1 MKSKPA
7 DPLLFGQQQAL
18 IDWQELEQFLQAIG
32 RSAGPLVLALFPP
45 DPSKPC
51 IHFPCDVEAMP
62 WQQIEAKQRREPEL
76 ALGLVMNHALQRPAD
91 WGSKPEHLN
100 KLGNLKA
107 WGASDKHISQA
118 IGIWGECDGGLS
130 IQEQQALPGAAGLP
144 EPTLTVWTGNKSL
157 HMYWLLQP
165 GELLEPCQFREL
177 QQRLAEA
184 LANASPTA
192 GADRSI
198 HNPARLMRAPGG
210 IHPATGNRCTIHG
223 GSGKRFTVA
232 ALLAMLPAP
241 EPAITKRP
249 GVQQPLP
256 QLQDAIPLHELLP
269 RELER
274 LALEGADKGGAD
286 KGGDHGRNNGAFK
299 LAAAAFAIAPA
310 AAAAGLR
317 VDGTPESLVLDFAAR
332 CRPPLEEREAMA
344 CIESARGRNPIP
356 DAGWPERL
364 RFHLNRAHQRPQP
377 TPPMNGEAFI
387 PANAPS
393 NGSTP
398 WGQGDTPAEQPA
410 GGQGGEEPQ
419 RESVLATFR
428 ELIQSAYMAVLADDL
443 DSEMAAVAELKTRFR
458 ATDQQISRRMIE
470 AHLAK
475 RVKKA
480 ARQGDGVDL
489 SAVQALTYRQ
499 DGFTIA
505 GDVCL
510 TYGSFGTG
518 KTTYTVAKIIAL
530 CKGEGFL
537 DRSAPCEPGKAL
549 FIATDS
555 GAPAL
560 KKTLADLEIDPNT
573 HPLFKGPEQRIWIW
587 AHAPEQGHEA
597 WVCDLRGL
605 VKLEQ
610 FIEEKG
616 IDLVVIDSAKSV
628 SSGAGWQYTDND
640 AVKVLL
646 RYMREAVAAPT
657 GCSIEFISHDGTQAG
672 SHSGAKAWA
681 EDPSMVVA
689 LTPIR
694 DAADE
699 SKVTAIKAEFKKD
712 RAAVVDPRRFVRYR
726 LTDGRLEL
734 VEGSEV
740 VGNCADG
747 VLQILSEA
755 HARGHQ
761 SLTAKAIDE
770 EAFAL
775 LRATSKTVRN
785 TLVQLVNAKRLV
797 KPAYGR
803 YALSPGEMQARG
815 TPLRPSREE
824 SPQNTGQERANP
836 HSRPDSRREGREG
849 GELPE
854 DSRRESAGKVRESSS
869 SNGSK
874 KILPDKRGLGTPPA
888 AADRPHPLVELVEVP
903 PPPSSAGLLPL
914 LARAAA
920 APAAPAPDLRT
931 GDQVE
936 LLQSDGSWRN
946 GWRVA
951 DVVATSIGTRY
962 RIECGADFRSVG
974 PAEVRLCE
982 QQEAA

>member
-1 MKSKPA
+1 MANQVSAEP
-7 DPLLFGQQQAL
+7 DSWRELLPLLEQCGAPMLPIGAGAERKGPVDPATGYGLGEWPKHPGFSASEIGSSYGPVIAAGIKTGGEARILVLDIDGATASEWIRGKGIEPDAL
-18 IDWQELEQFLQAIG
+18 QTWRINRDTDPARFKLVFRLTAAQEVEFPQTKLLLQTKQRDKEKGNKGEAVEVYFQPGAQVVVIGAHPSSGGNYFWQGSPAEIATPDAGVMALLQAIKSSVEELRGKGDTSSPPRVKGGGKGQWQGSSRRNPCPVCG
-32 RSAGPLVLALFPP
+32 RDHSAACTRSTAADGAEFASCYQGSTLQPPL
-45 DPSKPC
+45 
-51 IHFPCDVEAMP
+51 
-62 WQQIEAKQRREPEL
+62 
-76 ALGLVMNHALQRPAD
+76 
-91 WGSKPEHLN
+91 
-100 KLGNLKA
+100 NLKK
-107 WGASDKHISQA
+107 GETHIGHDGREWA
-118 IGIWGECDGGLS
+118 FVREYKTDEIGWKS
-130 IQEQQALPGAAGLP
+130 IF
-144 EPTLTVWTGNKSL
+144 K
-157 HMYWLLQP
+157 
-165 GELLEPCQFREL
+165 
-177 QQRLAEA
+177 
-184 LANASPTA
+184 
-192 GADRSI
+192 I
-198 HNPARLMRAPGG
+198 HTPRPPR
-210 IHPATGNRCTIHG
+210 
-223 GSGKRFTVA
+223 
-232 ALLAMLPAP
+232 PAP
-241 EPAITKRP
+241 EPP
-249 GVQQPLP
+249 
-256 QLQDAIPLHELLP
+256 E
-269 RELER
+269 
-274 LALEGADKGGAD
+274 
-286 KGGDHGRNNGAFK
+286 
-299 LAAAAFAIAPA
+299 
-310 AAAAGLR
+310 
-317 VDGTPESLVLDFAAR
+317 GTPAQQA
-332 CRPPLEEREAMA
+332 
-344 CIESARGRNPIP
+344 
-356 DAGWPERL
+356 
-364 RFHLNRAHQRPQP
+364 
-377 TPPMNGEAFI
+377 
-387 PANAPS
+387 
-393 NGSTP
+393 P
-398 WGQGDTPAEQPA
+398 WGQGNTAAEQPA

-699 SKVTAIKAEFKKD
+699 SKVTAIRAEFKKD
-712 RAAVVDPRRFVRYR
+712 RAAAVDPRRFVRYR
-726 LTDGRLEL
+726 LTDGQLEL
-734 VEGSEV
+734 VEGAEV

-775 LRATSKTVRN
+775 LKATSKTVRN
-785 TLVQLVNAKRLV
+785 TLVQLVNASRLV

>member
-1 MKSKPA
+1 MANPPARSGGGGSMKSKPA

-18 IDWQELEQFLQAIG
+18 IDWQELKQFLQAIG

-51 IHFPCDVEAMP
+51 IHFPCDAEAMP
-62 WQQIEAKQRREPEL
+62 WQEIEATQRRKPEL

-100 KLGNLKA
+100 KSGNPKA
-107 WGASDKHISQA
+107 WGASDSHIGQA

-144 EPTLTVWTGNKSL
+144 EPTLTVRTGGKSL
-157 HMYWLLQP
+157 HLYWLLEP
-165 GELLEPCQFREL
+165 GELLEPGQFREL

-184 LANASPTA
+184 LANASPAA
-192 GADRSI
+192 GVDRGI
-198 HNPARLMRAPGG
+198 HNPARLMRVPGG
-210 IHPATGNRCTIHG
+210 IHPATGNRCSIHG
-223 GSGKRFTVA
+223 GSGQRFTVA

-241 EPAITKRP
+241 EPAPCTLP
-249 GVQQPLP
+249 GLQQ
-256 QLQDAIPLHELLP
+256 QARLQEAYRLHELLP
-269 RELER
+269 KELER
-274 LALEGADKGGAD
+274 LALEGADKGGE
-286 KGGDHGRNNGAFK
+286 KGRNNGRNSNAFK
-299 LAAAAFAIAPA
+299 LAAAAWAIAPA

-317 VDGTPESLVLDFAAR
+317 VDGSPESLVLDFAAR

-344 CIESARGRNPIP
+344 CIASAQSRNPKP

-364 RFHLNRAHQRPQP
+364 RFHLNRAHQRPKP
-377 TPPMNGEAFI
+377 TLPMNGEAFM
-387 PANAPS
+387 PADGPS
-393 NGSTP
+393 NGAAP
-398 WGQGDTPAEQPA
+398 WGEGDTAAEQPA
-410 GGQGGEEPQ
+410 GKQGSKEQPKEDKP
-419 RESVLATFR
+419 ATFR
-428 ELIQSAYMAVLADDL
+428 ELIATAYSAVLKDDL
-443 DSEMAAVAELKTRFR
+443 DMEMWAVAELKTTFR

-470 AHLAK
+470 AHLAT
-475 RVKKA
+475 RVKKTA
-480 ARQGDGVDL
+480 KQGDGVDL
-489 SAVQALTYRQ
+489 GAVQALTYRQ

-518 KTTYTVAKIIAL
+518 KTTYTVAKMMAL

-537 DRSAPCEPGKAL
+537 DRSAPCKPGKAL

-560 KKTLADLEIDPNT
+560 KKTLADLEIDTNT
-573 HPLFKGPEQRIWIW
+573 HPLFKGPEQRVWIW

-657 GCSIEFISHDGTQAG
+657 GCSVEFISHDGTQAG

-726 LTDGRLEL
+726 LTEGRLEL

-755 HARGHQ
+755 HGRGHQ

-775 LRATSKTVRN
+775 LKATSKTVRN
-785 TLVQLVNAKRLV
+785 TLVQLVNARRLV

-815 TPLRPSREE
+815 TPLHPSREE
-824 SPQNTGQERANP
+824 SAQNTGQQRAKAP
-836 HSRPDSRREGREG
+836 SRPDSRREGRG
-849 GELPE
+849 SAELPK
-854 DSRRESAGKVRESSS
+854 DSRRESTGKVRESSS
-869 SNGSK
+869 SKGSK
-874 KILPDKRGLGTPPA
+874 EILPDKRGLGTPQTA
-888 AADRPHPLVELVEVP
+888 AVTDPWLVELVEVP
-903 PPPSSAGLLPL
+903 PPQQPSL
-914 LARAAA
+914 LAIPT
-920 APAAPAPDLRT
+920 APIGSGADVL
-931 GDQVE
+931 D
-936 LLQSDGSWRN
+936 SDG
-946 GWRVA
+946 
-951 DVVATSIGTRY
+951 D
-962 RIECGADFRSVG
+962 D
-974 PAEVRLCE
+974 PAWGKRP
-982 QQEAA
+982 EAA

>member
-18 IDWQELEQFLQAIG
+18 IDWQELKRFLQAIC

-45 DPSKPC
+45 DPTKPC
-51 IHFPCDVEAMP
+51 IHFPCDAEAMP
-62 WQQIEAKQRREPEL
+62 WQKIEAKQRKEPEL

-100 KLGNLKA
+100 KFGNPKA

-157 HMYWLLQP
+157 HMYWLLEP
-165 GELLEPCQFREL
+165 GELLEPGQFREL

-198 HNPARLMRAPGG
+198 HNPARLMRVPGG
-210 IHPATGNRCTIHG
+210 IHPATGNRCSIHG
-223 GSGKRFTVA
+223 GSGQRLSVA
-232 ALLAMLPAP
+232 ALLAMLPAR
-241 EPAITKRP
+241 EPAP
-249 GVQQPLP
+249 CPLP
-256 QLQDAIPLHELLP
+256 GLQQQARLQEAYGLHELLP

-317 VDGTPESLVLDFAAR
+317 VDGTPESLVLDFATR

-356 DAGWPERL
+356 DPGWPERL
-364 RFHLNRAHQRPQP
+364 RFHLNRAHQRPKP

-387 PANAPS
+387 PADVPS
-393 NGSTP
+393 NGAAP
-398 WGQGDTPAEQPA
+398 WGQGNTPGEQPA
-410 GGQGGEEPQ
+410 GKQSSKEQPKEEKP
-419 RESVLATFR
+419 ATFR
-428 ELIQSAYMAVLADDL
+428 ELIATAYSAVLKDDL
-443 DSEMAAVAELKTRFR
+443 DMEMWAVAELKTIFR

-470 AHLAK
+470 AHLAT

-489 SAVQALTYRQ
+489 GAVQALTFRQ

-518 KTTYTVAKIIAL
+518 KTTYTVAKMIAL

-610 FIEEKG
+610 FIEKKG

-689 LTPIR
+689 LIPIKENSD
-694 DAADE
+694 DA
-699 SKVTAIKAEFKKD
+699 KITGIRAEFKKD
-712 RAAVVDPRRFVRYR
+712 RAATVDPRRFVRYR

-775 LRATSKTVRN
+775 LKATSKTVRN
-785 TLVQLVNAKRLV
+785 TLVQLVNARRLV

-824 SPQNTGQERANP
+824 SPQNAGQERATAP
-836 HSRPDSRREGREG
+836 SRPDSRRESREG
-849 GELPE
+849 AELPE
-854 DSRRESAGKVRESSS
+854 DSRRECTGKVRESSS
-869 SNGSK
+869 SKGSK
-874 KILPDKRGLGTPPA
+874 EILPDKRGLGTPPPA
-888 AADRPHPLVELVEVP
+888 AVTDPRLVELVEVP
-903 PPPSSAGLLPL
+903 PPPCQPAL
-914 LARAAA
+914 LAIPT
-920 APAAPAPDLRT
+920 APVGSGADVL
-931 GDQVE
+931 D
-936 LLQSDGSWRN
+936 SDGDDPAWGKRPE
-946 GWRVA
+946 VA
-951 DVVATSIGTRY
+951 A
-962 RIECGADFRSVG
+962 
-974 PAEVRLCE
+974 
-982 QQEAA
+982 